1 MAIWDPEITLELD
14 EGEYVIAMC
23 RHHWLLLV
31 ADELIPLIVAV
42 LAGGAAAFR
51 AAGGGFFGSDPGMVQ
66 QLDWVNFAL
75 IGMLAVLIGFWV
87 RDMDVLA
94 KKKSK
99 QKPPI
104 DLTWALQIGILL
116 MLVLIWYRYQG
127 GRVIDINPERAAAFD
142 LINIVLMVIAG
153 IAVLA
158 MGYIALDW
166 RDDALI
172 LTNTR
177 IILDKEEFLVRHV
190 QQQILLVDVQQV
202 VMRQSTYPQVIFGY
216 GALMIQSFSLKK
228 INFDFATRPQF
239 MESCIKQELTKIRRS
254 VEPNLIKRLIEERVY
269 DEKKG
274 HALAAK
280 KLYVETKGADR
291 TGVLAWLFPANPQ
304 IDEKSGQITWRPSSV
319 YVALQLLKPFGI
331 WLGFTF
337 GAAAVAT
344 FLPELLWVGVV
355 IWLVA
360 TLVCGAWI
368 FWLREEFVEDVYILN
383 RREIIDVDRRPFGPV
398 NRRSAP
404 IDRIQ
409 NISFDVS
416 FIEQMLGF
424 GTVKV
429 QTGGSGDFS
438 FNHVPDPRG
447 VQAMLNDYLTDFKKS
462 ADERSMQNSIDVF
475 REYHSL
481 QRDKGELMD
490 REEIDR
496 AMSDR
501 AVSAVESY
509 ATQIAPIQIALQIR
523 QAMRAQSRAERR
535 DRVRRLI
542 ARRRIQGDD
551 STAT

>member
-23 RHHWLLLV
+23 RHHWLMLLVEEIPPLLV
-31 ADELIPLIVAV
+31 AVI
-42 LAGGAAAFR
+42 AGGAAAFR
-51 AAGGGFFGSDPGMVQ
+51 AAGGGFFGSDPGMAQ
-66 QLDWVNFAL
+66 QIDLVNMVL
-75 IGMLAVLIGFWV
+75 IGVLAVLLGIWV
-87 RDMDVLA
+87 REMDVLA

-104 DLTWALQIGILL
+104 DVSWVLQIGILL
-116 MLVLIWYRYQG
+116 VLVLIWYRYQG
-127 GRVIDINPERAAAFD
+127 GRVIDINPERAAPFD
-142 LINIVLMVIAG
+142 LINIVLMVISG
-153 IAVLA
+153 LAVLA

-177 IILDKEEFLVRHV
+177 IVLDKEEFLVRHV
-190 QQQILLVDVQQV
+190 QQQILLIDVQQV
-202 VMRQSTYPQVIFGY
+202 AMRQNTYPQVIFGY
-216 GALMIQSFSLKK
+216 GALTIQSFSLKK

-254 VEPNLIKRLIEERVY
+254 VEPNLVKRLIEERVF
-269 DEKKG
+269 DEKKQR
-274 HALAAK
+274 ALSAK
-280 KLYVETKGADR
+280 KFYVETKGANR

-304 IDEKSGQITWRPSSV
+304 IDEKSGQIIWRPSSV

-331 WLGFTF
+331 WLAFTL
-337 GAAAVAT
+337 GLAAVAS
-344 FLPELLWVGVV
+344 FIPELLWIGVIV
-355 IWLVA
+355 WLVA

-383 RREIIDVDRRPFGPV
+383 KREIIDVDRRPFGPV

-416 FIEQMLGF
+416 FIEQILGF

-447 VQAMLNDYLTDFKKS
+447 VQAMINDYLTDFKRS
-462 ADERSMQNSIDVF
+462 AEERNMQNSIDVF

-481 QRDKGELMD
+481 QREKGELMD
-490 REEIDR
+490 PEQIARAMDDR
-496 AMSDR
+496 AI
-501 AVSAVESY
+501 SAVESY
-509 ATQIAPIQIALQIR
+509 ATQIAPVQIALQIR
-523 QAMRAQSRAERR
+523 QALRAQSRAERR
-535 DRVRRLI
+535 DRVRKLI
-542 ARRRIQGDD
+542 ARRRLPGDD